1 MFFTKNVLKRRC
13 YLVNN
18 LLTSIVEVNL
28 HCNAHGLSIFIIVD
42 YAQLFQGAISHVAH
56 VTETGEIVALVESHI
71 LDPQQENIDPQVK
84 LKLFVCLNFQPIR
97 KWKACLYVPLLK
109 YKKCFNIYCFQL
121 VFFTLPMP

>member
-1 MFFTKNVLKRRC
+1 MFFAKNVQKRRC

-84 LKLFVCLNFQPIR
+84 LKLFVCLTFQLIR
-97 KWKACLYVPLLK
+97 QC
-109 YKKCFNIYCFQL
+109 KKCFNIILLFSACHFN
-121 VFFTLPMP
+121 TLPMALKFFLDS